1 MLYEGLTVEQLRAAA
16 EALFVFEGRSIS
28 VTQALQSAARGNHKL
43 AKELVD
49 YYHTQNRR
57 T

>member
-1 MLYEGLTVEQLRAAA
+1 VLYEGLTVEQLRAAA